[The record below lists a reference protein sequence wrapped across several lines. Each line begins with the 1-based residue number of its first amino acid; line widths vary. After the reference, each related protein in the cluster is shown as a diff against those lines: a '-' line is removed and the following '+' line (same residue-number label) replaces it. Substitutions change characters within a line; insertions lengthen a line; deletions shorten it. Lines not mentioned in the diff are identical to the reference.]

1 MTINLKKAVF
11 FILISSFSFSVMQLC
26 VKLSG
31 TTIPLMQ
38 QMFFRNL
45 ITLFLSTFIIFKEK
59 GSFFGKREHRKY
71 LFLRA
76 FLGFTS
82 VSGYFY
88 ATNHMYLADASII
101 QYSSPIFISIFTA
114 MLYRKKPTNAKIL
127 SICVAFLGAI
137 LVVRPKFSSESI
149 PAMISLVS
157 SMITAM
163 SHMALTV
170 ANRYEKPYTIVF
182 FFSLFST
189 LCSLPFMMMDF
200 VLPDMREALL
210 LFCIGLFAGMGQIF
224 LTYAYK
230 NAPASKVSIYS
241 YTGVIFSSIY
251 SVTVFGKMLGL
262 YSIIGI
268 VLIFSSA
275 LFDYLTQ
282 QSSTEITTWYKRF
295 TKK

>member
-1 MTINLKKAVF
+1 
-11 FILISSFSFSVMQLC
+11 
-26 VKLSG
+26 
-31 TTIPLMQ
+31 
-38 QMFFRNL
+38 
-45 ITLFLSTFIIFKEK
+45 
-59 GSFFGKREHRKY
+59 
-71 LFLRA
+71 
-76 FLGFTS
+76 
-82 VSGYFY
+82 
-88 ATNHMYLADASII
+88 
-101 QYSSPIFISIFTA
+101 
-114 MLYRKKPTNAKIL
+114 
-127 SICVAFLGAI
+127 
-137 LVVRPKFSSESI
+137 
-149 PAMISLVS
+149 MISLVS

-189 LCSLPFMMMDF
+189 LCSLPFMMMSF

-210 LFCIGLFAGMGQIF
+210 LFCIGLFAGMG
-224 LTYAYK
+224 TYAYK

-268 VLIFSSA
+268 VFIFSSA

-282 QSSTEITTWYKRF
+282 QSSTEITT
-295 TKK
+295 

>member
-45 ITLFLSTFIIFKEK
+45 ITLFLATFIILREN
-59 GSFFGKREHRKY
+59 GSFFGKRENRKY
-71 LFLRA
+71 LFLRS
-76 FLGFTS
+76 FFGFTS

-88 ATNHMYLADASII
+88 ATNHMYLTDASII

-114 MLYRKKPTNAKIL
+114 ILLRKRPANAKII
-127 SICVAFLGAI
+127 SICVAFFGAM
-137 LVVRPKFSSESI
+137 LVVKPKFNSESI
-149 PAMISLVS
+149 PAMISLIS
-157 SMITAM
+157 SMFTAM

-170 ANRYEKPYTIVF
+170 ANKYEKPYTIVF

-189 LCSLPFMMMDF
+189 LCSLPFMMMNF
-200 VLPDMREALL
+200 VFPDLREALL
-210 LFCIGLFAGMGQIF
+210 LFCIGVFAGLSQIF
-224 LTYAYK
+224 LTYGYK

-241 YTGVIFSSIY
+241 YTGVIFSSFY
-251 SVTVFGKMLGL
+251 SVTIFGKMIGL
-262 YSIIGI
+262 FSIIGI
-268 VLIFSSA
+268 ILIFSSA
-275 LFDYLTQ
+275 LFDYFSQQRSNELT
-282 QSSTEITTWYKRF
+282 T
-295 TKK
+295 